1 MKTASKIER
10 KGYKLTYNIG
20 YKDGTQCIVSVS
32 AMNSN
37 GRVIATERNVTALYK
52 IVKDHFKK

>member
-1 MKTASKIER
+1 MTTANKIEK
-10 KGYKLTYNIG
+10 KGYKVKYNMG
-20 YKDGTQCIVSVS
+20 YKDGILCIISVS

-37 GRVIATERNVTALYK
+37 GRTIATERNVTALFK

>member
-1 MKTASKIER
+1 MKTANKIEQ
-10 KGYKLTYNIG
+10 KGYKLIYNMG

-37 GRVIATERNVTALYK
+37 GRVIATERNVTALWK